1 MDEALGGKAQI
12 FLHVQVV
19 GRASSVLLLE
29 SNALICAAF
38 ALILFSIHIQ
48 VSLFLWLSSRLATSS
63 ASGGS
68 KSSFTRLLVYSKQ
81 LVVCLSSLAS
91 IYLFQFRAI
100 LLREFMQTMYAQC
113 HKGLVSDL
121 H

>member
-81 LVVCLSSLAS
+81 LVVFLSSLAS
-91 IYLFQFRAI
+91 IYPFQFRASHYVRGI
-100 LLREFMQTMYAQC
+100 LLCEFMQTC
-113 HKGLVSDL
+113 VRPVP
-121 H
+121 